1 MSRPSCHSCGQGLTT
16 HGQSRNQHR
25 TRESHDGLNN
35 RLSSTSLRK
44 SVEVELDPVGSKD
57 PDIGYSLEI
66 PSGKNR
72 ENQDMEEVL
81 QLAVVVFAAL
91 ATGSL
96 VVNWIG
102 LGRAM
107 SRLSVS
113 TYVEFHQA
121 TNHTFDPY
129 MPIVVVGALLGGIAL
144 AILSPG
150 IHSLSGELA
159 IAGFGCY
166 AAVLAIALS
175 TNVRINKQIARWSV
189 QSPPNDWASIR
200 ARWIRFH
207 IVRTLFS
214 LPGLVCYILAC
225 LVNR

>member
-1 MSRPSCHSCGQGLTT
+1 
-16 HGQSRNQHR
+16 
-25 TRESHDGLNN
+25 
-35 RLSSTSLRK
+35 
-44 SVEVELDPVGSKD
+44 
-57 PDIGYSLEI
+57 
-66 PSGKNR
+66 
-72 ENQDMEEVL
+72 MEEVL